1 MRTVAS
7 WMAAGLTKLTTAG
20 RSASPEPKIDHVDW
34 VHLRPETRAARTRLA
49 KLFCWNASSE
59 DRNLTDDQ
67 AVIAAI
73 NRYLAYRQRPLLDP
87 AE

>member
-7 WMAAGLTKLTTAG
+7 WMAAGLTKLTQAG
-20 RSASPEPKIDHVDW
+20 RSASPDPKIDHVDW

-49 KLFCWNASSE
+49 KHFCWHASAN
-59 DRNLTDDQ
+59 DHTLTDDE
-67 AVIAAI
+67 AVMAAI
-73 NRYLAYRQRPLLDP
+73 NRYRAFRQRPLIDP